1 MAARELEAPPRRDDS
16 WDNRLIGRG
25 VEETVAVFA
34 TLDATWLALE
44 GAAQWTAVAWL
55 AHPAG
60 GGMDQD
66 AAVKRMLGARRWW
79 AQDESLGLFLVLD
92 RLLPNWPELTFGAQ
106 GMGAVELLETAL
118 RH

>member
-1 MAARELEAPPRRDDS
+1 MPRGWRWKAPRSGPQS
-16 WDNRLIGRG
+16 PGSH
-25 VEETVAVFA
+25 
-34 TLDATWLALE
+34 TLPVP
-44 GAAQWTAVAWL
+44 GWTRTQL
-55 AHPAG
+55 S
-60 GGMDQD
+60 
-66 AAVKRMLGARRWW
+66 LGARRWW